1 MPEGFELSKA
11 DNNKEDRFVLKHII
25 ENYAEQL
32 KLAKAESKMSKINVD
47 YPLLN
52 NAFKLKFN
60 KEFLQPNYHLNL
72 KYAENRINKERDDN
86 NYIYLKL
93 VEVPPNVLLHDLDA
107 GYNGKLISTK
117 AMIKN
122 ITPIQVKL
130 KQAAFECKGC
140 ARIYTTDIENSNQI
154 VMPSLC
160 NNCGSRDF
168 RLASESSLYRNARY
182 VKLEEPLELR
192 TGGNSREFK
201 GYMQDYLASPHHNL
215 KPGDVVDIL
224 GTFDVERI
232 NPNKND
238 FEFMINLHNIAP
250 VDDAFEDYRITESD
264 KEKIREMSKDP
275 DIYQKLVN
283 TLMPEIYGYDIVK
296 EGLLLQLFEG
306 NRPKSDTF
314 KSDNMDRWT
323 IHVLLIGDPGI
334 GKSQIISALKKR
346 APKIIGI
353 AGTTTSQAGL
363 TVSAVKDEL
372 TGTWAM
378 EAGAV
383 VLADTGVLCIDEYD
397 KLSKHTQKSLNEPME
412 QLSVSSAKAGLVQT
426 MTARTSILACANPK
440 YSRFNKYKPIN
451 EQIDIPDSNLS
462 RFDLVFALEDN
473 IEEAKDRKLATNL
486 LRKESFVNEIEV
498 IDLEMFK
505 KYITYAKTECF
516 PVLDERACKCLVNFY
531 VKTRQSA
538 NVDESAKP
546 ITTRDLMAMER
557 LTIAHAK
564 TELRDVA
571 TVDDAR
577 EAIRI
582 YKEALRTIG
591 LTPETAGEKQNV
603 LSDKEIGLVVEAEN
617 MIKHFRIA
625 GMLENDIVVHVRGEI
640 GPKAKSIKSDLDK
653 ILEEA
658 FRNADEKVE

>member
-1 MPEGFELSKA
+1 MSK
-11 DNNKEDRFVLKHII
+11 DNKEDKWVLRHII
-25 ENYAEQL
+25 ENYKEQL
-32 KLAKAESKMSKINVD
+32 KLAKDSEKIYKVNID

-52 NAFKLKFN
+52 KAFKMEFN
-60 KEFLQPNYHLNL
+60 KEFLQPNYQLNL
-72 KYAENRINKERDDN
+72 NYAENRINKDRTDKN
-86 NYIYLKL
+86 HIYLKL
-93 VEVPPNVLLHDLDA
+93 VEVPPNTLLHDLDA
-107 GYNGKLISTK
+107 THNSKLISTK

-130 KQAAFECKGC
+130 KQAAYECRGC
-140 ARIYTTDIENSNQI
+140 ARIHTINVENSNQI

-168 RLASESSLYRNARY
+168 RLASESSTYRNARY

-201 GYMQDYLASPHHNL
+201 GYMQDYLASPQHHL

-224 GTFDVERI
+224 GTFNVERI

-264 KEKIREMSKDP
+264 KKKIRELSKEDG
-275 DIYQKLVN
+275 IYQKLVN
-283 TLMPEIYGYDIVK
+283 TLMPEIYGHDVVK

-306 NRPKSDTF
+306 NRPRGDTF

-353 AGTTTSQAGL
+353 AGTSTSQAGL

-397 KLSKHTQKSLNEPME
+397 KLNKHTQKSLNEPME

-440 YSRFNKYKPIN
+440 YSRFNKYKTIN

-473 IEEAKDRKLATNL
+473 ISEGKDRKLATNL
-486 LRKESFVNEIEV
+486 LRKEKFVNDVEV
-498 IDLEMFK
+498 IDEDLFK

-516 PVLDERACKCLVNFY
+516 PRLDGKACKCLVDFY
-531 VKTRQSA
+531 VQTRQAALVS
-538 NVDESAKP
+538 DDSKP

-557 LTIAHAK
+557 LTIARAK

-582 YKEALRTIG
+582 YSEALKTIG
-591 LTPETAGEKQNV
+591 LTPETAGERENV
-603 LSDKEIGLVVEAEN
+603 RSNSEVELVVEAEK
-617 MIKHFRIA
+617 MIRHLRLA
-625 GMLENDIVVHVRGEI
+625 GLLENEIVVHVRSEI
-640 GPKAKSIKSDLDK
+640 GVMAKGLKCNLDS

-658 FRNADEKVE
+658 FRNVDDTVE

>member
-1 MPEGFELSKA
+1 MSNAKSNDEMK
-11 DNNKEDRFVLKHII
+11 FVLKFVID
-25 ENYAEQL
+25 NYREQL
-32 KLAKAESKMSKINVD
+32 KLCKNEDKPTKINID
-47 YPLLN
+47 YALLN
-52 NAFKLKFN
+52 QQFHKKFN
-60 KEFLQPNYHLNL
+60 KEFLQPNYQINLN
-72 KYAENRINKERDDN
+72 YAENRINKGRTDEN
-86 NYIYLKL
+86 HIHLKL
-93 VEVPPNVLLHDLDA
+93 VEVPPNVLMHDLDA
-107 GYNGKLISTK
+107 TYNGKLISSK

-130 KQAAFECKGC
+130 KQAAYECKGC
-140 ARIYTTDIENSNQI
+140 ARIYTVDVGNSNH
-154 VMPSLC
+154 VAVPALC
-160 NNCGSRDF
+160 NDCGSRDF
-168 RLASESSLYRNARY
+168 RLASESSIYRNARY

-224 GTFDVERI
+224 GTFNVERI

-264 KEKIREMSKDP
+264 KKEIRKLSKDP
-275 DIYQKLVN
+275 KIYQKLVN
-283 TLMPEIYGYDIVK
+283 TLMPEIYGYDVIK

-306 NRPKSDTF
+306 NRPKGDTF

-323 IHVLLIGDPGI
+323 IHILLIGDPGI

-353 AGTTTSQAGL
+353 AGTSTSQAGL

-440 YSRFNKYKPIN
+440 YSRFDRDDDLNK
-451 EQIDIPDSNLS
+451 QIDIPDSNLS
-462 RFDLVFALEDN
+462 RFDLVFAMEDT
-473 IEEAKDRKLATNL
+473 IEKEKDMKLATNL
-486 LRKESFVNEIEV
+486 LRKEKFVNDVEV
-498 IDLEMFK
+498 IDVDLFK

-516 PVLDERACKCLVNFY
+516 PKLDQSACRCLVNFY
-531 VKTRQSA
+531 VMTRQA
-538 NVDESAKP
+538 TLGNKSAKP

-557 LTIAHAK
+557 LTIAKAK
-564 TELRDVA
+564 TELRDIA
-571 TVDDAR
+571 TEDDAK

-582 YKEALRTIG
+582 YSEALKTIG
-591 LTPETAGEKQNV
+591 LTPETAGQISNV
-603 LSDKEIGLVVEAEN
+603 FSKDELGLIKLAEETV
-617 MIKHFRIA
+617 M
-625 GMLENDIVVHVRGEI
+625 MLRENDAVESDISKMVREDI
-640 GPKAKSIKSDLDK
+640 EKAAKGMKVNVDR

-658 FRNADEKVE
+658 FSNVDDK

>member
-1 MPEGFELSKA
+1 MSK
-11 DNNKEDRFVLKHII
+11 DNKEDKWVLRHII
-25 ENYAEQL
+25 ENYKEQL
-32 KLAKAESKMSKINVD
+32 KLAKSSDKVYKINID

-52 NAFKLKFN
+52 NAFKLEFN

-72 KYAENRINKERDDN
+72 KYAENRINKGRNDKN
-86 NYIYLKL
+86 HIYLKL
-93 VEVPPNVLLHDLDA
+93 VEVPPNALLHDLDA
-107 GYNGKLISTK
+107 TYNGKLISTK

-130 KQAAFECKGC
+130 RQAAYECRGC
-140 ARIYTTDIENSNQI
+140 ARIHTIDVENSNQI

-160 NNCGSRDF
+160 SNCGSRDF

-224 GTFDVERI
+224 GTFNVERI

-264 KEKIREMSKDP
+264 KKKIKELSKDS

-283 TLMPEIYGYDIVK
+283 TLMPEIYGYDVVK

-306 NRPKSDTF
+306 NRPKGDTF

-334 GKSQIISALKKR
+334 GKSQIITALKKR

-353 AGTTTSQAGL
+353 AGTSTSQAGL

-397 KLSKHTQKSLNEPME
+397 KLNKHTQKSLNEPME

-440 YSRFNKYKPIN
+440 YSRFNKYKTIN

-473 IEEAKDRKLATNL
+473 ISENKDRKLATNL
-486 LRKESFVNEIEV
+486 LRKEKFVSDVEV
-498 IDLEMFK
+498 IDEELFK

-516 PVLDERACKCLVNFY
+516 PRLDSKACKCLVDFY
-531 VKTRQSA
+531 VQTRQAALVS
-538 NVDESAKP
+538 DESKP

-557 LTIAHAK
+557 LTIARAK
-564 TELRDVA
+564 TELRDIA

-582 YKEALRTIG
+582 YSEALRTIG
-591 LTPETAGEKQNV
+591 LTPETAGERENV
-603 LSDKEIGLVVEAEN
+603 RSNSEVELVVEAEK
-617 MIKHFRIA
+617 MIRHLRLA
-625 GMLENDIVVHVRGEI
+625 GMLENEIVVHVRSEI
-640 GPKAKSIKSDLDK
+640 GVMAQGVKCNLDS

-658 FRNADEKVE
+658 FRNVDETIE

>member
-1 MPEGFELSKA
+1 MSKA
-11 DNNKEDRFVLKHII
+11 DNNREDRFVLKHII
-25 ENYAEQL
+25 ENYGEQL
-32 KLAKAESKMSKINVD
+32 KLAKAEDKMSKINVD

-52 NAFKLKFN
+52 NAFKVKFN
-60 KEFLQPNYHLNL
+60 KEFLQPNYLLNM
-72 KYAENRINKERDDN
+72 KYAENRINKERTDK
-86 NYIYLKL
+86 NYIFLKL

-107 GYNGKLISTK
+107 SYNGKLISTK

-130 KQAAFECKGC
+130 KQAAYECRSC
-140 ARIYTTDIENSNQI
+140 ARLYTINVENSNQI

-160 NNCGSRDF
+160 DDCGGRNF

-238 FEFMINLHNIAP
+238 FEFMINLDNIAP

-264 KEKIREMSKDP
+264 KRKIRKLSKDP
-275 DIYQKLVN
+275 DIYGKLVN
-283 TLMPEIYGYDIVK
+283 TLMPEIYGYEVVK

-473 IEEAKDRKLATNL
+473 IEVAKDRKLATNL
-486 LRKESFVNEIEV
+486 LRKQGFVNDVEV
-498 IDLEMFK
+498 IDLELFK

-516 PVLDERACKCLVNFY
+516 PVLDDEACRHLVDFY

-538 NVDESAKP
+538 AESDSAKP

-564 TELRDVA
+564 TELREVA
-571 TVDDAR
+571 TIDDAK

-582 YKEALRTIG
+582 YNEALKTIG
-591 LTPETAGEKQNV
+591 LTPETAGERENV
-603 LSDKEIGLVVEAEN
+603 RSDSEMKLVVEAEN
-617 MIKHFRIA
+617 MIRHLRIA
-625 GMLENDIVVHVRGEI
+625 GMVENDIAVHVRSEI
-640 GPKAKSIKSDLDK
+640 GVLAKGMKCNLDS

-658 FRNADEKVE
+658 FTNVDEDVE

>member
-1 MPEGFELSKA
+1 MSNDSNSLE
-11 DNNKEDRFVLKHII
+11 NKWVLKYII
-25 ENYAEQL
+25 ENCKEQL
-32 KLAKAESKMSKINVD
+32 KLARENNKLSKVNVD
-47 YPLLN
+47 YQLLN
-52 NAFKLKFN
+52 KAFKKEFK
-60 KEFLQPNYHLNL
+60 KEFLQPNYQL
-72 KYAENRINKERDDN
+72 KLTYAENRINKGRIN
-86 NYIYLKL
+86 KNHISIKL

-107 GYNGKLISTK
+107 TYNGKLISTK

-130 KQAAFECKGC
+130 KQAAYECRGC
-140 ARIYTTDIENSNQI
+140 ARLHTIDVENSNQV

-160 NNCGSRDF
+160 PNCGSRDF
-168 RLASESSLYRNARY
+168 RLASESSIYRNARY

-224 GTFDVERI
+224 GTFNVERI

-250 VDDAFEDYRITESD
+250 VDDAFEDYRITKED
-264 KEKIREMSKDP
+264 KKKIKTLAKDP
-275 DIYQKLVN
+275 EIYKKLVN

-306 NRPKSDTF
+306 NRPRGDTF
-314 KSDNMDRWT
+314 KSDTMDRWT

-346 APKIIGI
+346 APKIMSI
-353 AGTTTSQAGL
+353 AGTNTSQAGL
-363 TVSAVKDEL
+363 TTSAVKDEL

-426 MTARTSILACANPK
+426 MTARTSILAAANPK
-440 YSRFNKYKPIN
+440 YSRFNKYKSIN

-473 IEEAKDRKLATNL
+473 IDESKDRKLATNL
-486 LRKESFVNEIEV
+486 LRKEKFVREVEV
-498 IDLEMFK
+498 IEEELFK

-516 PVLDERACKCLVNFY
+516 PRLDSKACKCLVNFY
-531 VKTRQSA
+531 VQTRQSA
-538 NVDESAKP
+538 LVDDSAKP

-557 LTIAHAK
+557 LAIARAK
-564 TELRDVA
+564 TELRDIA
-571 TVDDAR
+571 TLDDAK

-582 YKEALRTIG
+582 YSEALKTIG
-591 LTPETAGEKQNV
+591 LTPETAGERENV
-603 LSDKEIGLVVEAEN
+603 RSDSEIELVVEAEK
-617 MIKHFRIA
+617 MIRLLRGADMFEDEIVERVKSE
-625 GMLENDIVVHVRGEI
+625 LEKLVKDD
-640 GPKAKSIKSDLDK
+640 KCDLDS
-653 ILEEA
+653 ILKEA
-658 FRNADEKVE
+658 FKNVDTVIE

>member
-1 MPEGFELSKA
+1 LSN
-11 DNNKEDRFVLKHII
+11 DNDNIENKWVLKYII
-25 ENYAEQL
+25 ENCKEQL
-32 KLAKAESKMSKINVD
+32 KLAGENDKISKINVD
-47 YPLLN
+47 YTLLN
-52 NAFKLKFN
+52 KAFKKEFK
-60 KEFLQPNYHLNL
+60 KEFLQPNYQL
-72 KYAENRINKERDDN
+72 KLTYAENRLNKGRTDKN
-86 NYIYLKL
+86 HIYIKL

-107 GYNGKLISTK
+107 TYNGKLISTK

-130 KQAAFECKGC
+130 KQAAYECRGC
-140 ARIYTTDIENSNQI
+140 ARLHTIDIENSNQI

-160 NNCGSRDF
+160 SNCGSRDF
-168 RLASESSLYRNARY
+168 RLASESSIYRNARY

-224 GTFDVERI
+224 GTFNVERI

-250 VDDAFEDYRITESD
+250 VDDAFEDYRITKTD
-264 KEKIREMSKDP
+264 KKRIRELAKDP

-306 NRPKSDTF
+306 NRPKGDTF
-314 KSDNMDRWT
+314 KSDTMDRWT

-346 APKIIGI
+346 APKIMSI
-353 AGTTTSQAGL
+353 AGTNTSQAGL
-363 TVSAVKDEL
+363 TTSAVKDEL

-383 VLADTGVLCIDEYD
+383 VLADTGILCIDEYD

-426 MTARTSILACANPK
+426 MTARTSILAAANPK
-440 YSRFNKYKPIN
+440 YSRFNKYKLIN

-473 IEEAKDRKLATNL
+473 INESKDRKLATNL
-486 LRKESFVNEIEV
+486 LRKEKFVKEVEV
-498 IDLEMFK
+498 IEEELFK
-505 KYITYAKTECF
+505 KYITYAKMECF
-516 PVLDERACKCLVNFY
+516 PRLDSKACKCLVDFY
-531 VKTRQSA
+531 VKTRQA
-538 NVDESAKP
+538 ALESSDSKP

-557 LTIAHAK
+557 LTIARAK
-564 TELRDVA
+564 TELRDIA
-571 TVDDAR
+571 TLDDAR

-582 YKEALRTIG
+582 YSEALRTIG
-591 LTPETAGEKQNV
+591 LTPETAGERENV
-603 LSDKEIGLVVEAEN
+603 RSNSEIELVVEAEK
-617 MIKHFRIA
+617 MIRHLRIG
-625 GMLENDIVVHVRGEI
+625 GMLENEIALHVRSEVGLL
-640 GPKAKSIKSDLDK
+640 AKDVKCNLDS

-658 FRNADEKVE
+658 FRNVDAAIE

>member
-1 MPEGFELSKA
+1 MSNDSNSLE
-11 DNNKEDRFVLKHII
+11 NKWVLKYII
-25 ENYAEQL
+25 ENCKEQL
-32 KLAKAESKMSKINVD
+32 KLARENNKLSKVNVD
-47 YPLLN
+47 YQLLN
-52 NAFKLKFN
+52 KAFKKEFK
-60 KEFLQPNYHLNL
+60 KEFLQPNYQL
-72 KYAENRINKERDDN
+72 KLTYAENRINKGRIDKN
-86 NYIYLKL
+86 HISIKL

-107 GYNGKLISTK
+107 TYNGKLISTK

-130 KQAAFECKGC
+130 KQAAYECRGC
-140 ARIYTTDIENSNQI
+140 ARLHTIDVENSNQV

-160 NNCGSRDF
+160 PNCGSRDF
-168 RLASESSLYRNARY
+168 RLASESSIYRNARY

-224 GTFDVERI
+224 GTFNVERI

-250 VDDAFEDYRITESD
+250 VDDAFEDYRITKED
-264 KEKIREMSKDP
+264 KKKIKTLAKDP
-275 DIYQKLVN
+275 EIYKKLVN

-306 NRPKSDTF
+306 NRPRGDTF
-314 KSDNMDRWT
+314 KSDTMDRWT

-346 APKIIGI
+346 APKIMSI
-353 AGTTTSQAGL
+353 AGTNTSQAGL
-363 TVSAVKDEL
+363 TTSAVKDEL

-426 MTARTSILACANPK
+426 MTARTSILAAANPK
-440 YSRFNKYKPIN
+440 YSRFNKYKSIN

-473 IEEAKDRKLATNL
+473 IDESKDRKLATNL
-486 LRKESFVNEIEV
+486 LRKEKFVREVEV
-498 IDLEMFK
+498 IEEELFK

-516 PVLDERACKCLVNFY
+516 PRLDSKACKCLVNFY
-531 VKTRQSA
+531 VQTRQSA
-538 NVDESAKP
+538 LVDDSAKP

-557 LTIAHAK
+557 LAIARAK
-564 TELRDVA
+564 TELRDIA
-571 TVDDAR
+571 TLDDAK

-582 YKEALRTIG
+582 YSEALKTIG
-591 LTPETAGEKQNV
+591 LTPETAGERENV
-603 LSDKEIGLVVEAEN
+603 RSDSEIELVVEAEK
-617 MIKHFRIA
+617 MIRLLRGADMFEDEIA
-625 GMLENDIVVHVRGEI
+625 ERVKSELEKLVKDD
-640 GPKAKSIKSDLDK
+640 KCDLDS
-653 ILEEA
+653 ILKEA
-658 FRNADEKVE
+658 FKNVDTVIE

>member
-1 MPEGFELSKA
+1 MSK
-11 DNNKEDRFVLKHII
+11 DNAEEKWILRHII
-25 ENYAEQL
+25 ENYKEQL
-32 KLAKAESKMSKINVD
+32 KLAKSSNRIYKINID

-52 NAFKLKFN
+52 NSFKIKFD
-60 KEFLQPNYHLNL
+60 KEFLQPNYLLTL
-72 KYAENRINKERDDN
+72 KYAENRINKDRTDKN
-86 NYIYLKL
+86 HIYLKL

-107 GYNGKLISTK
+107 TYNGKLISTK

-130 KQAAFECKGC
+130 KQAAFECRGC
-140 ARIYTTDIENSNQI
+140 ARLYTIDVENSNQI

-160 NNCGSRDF
+160 NSCGGRDF

-232 NPNKND
+232 NPHKND
-238 FEFMINLHNIAP
+238 FEFMINLHNIVP
-250 VDDAFEDYRITESD
+250 VDDAFEDYRITDSD
-264 KEKIREMSKDP
+264 KEEIRELSKDP
-275 DIYQKLVN
+275 MIYQKLVN

-306 NRPKSDTF
+306 NRPRGDTF

-346 APKIIGI
+346 APKIMNI
-353 AGTTTSQAGL
+353 AGTNTSQAGL
-363 TVSAVKDEL
+363 TTSAVKDEL

-426 MTARTSILACANPK
+426 MTARTSILAAANPK
-440 YSRFNKYKPIN
+440 YSRFNKYKTIN

-462 RFDLVFALEDN
+462 RFDLVFALEDTIN
-473 IEEAKDRKLATNL
+473 KAKDRKLATNL
-486 LRKESFVNEIEV
+486 LRKEKFVNDVEV
-498 IDLEMFK
+498 IDVELFK

-516 PVLDERACKCLVNFY
+516 PVLDGDACKCLVDFY

-538 NVDESAKP
+538 LGNEDAKP

-557 LTIAHAK
+557 LTIARAK
-564 TELRDVA
+564 TELREVA

-582 YKEALRTIG
+582 YSEALRTIG
-591 LTPETAGEKQNV
+591 LTPETAGEKENV
-603 LSDKEIGLVVEAEN
+603 RSNSEVELVVEAEK
-617 MIKHFRIA
+617 MIRHLRLA
-625 GMLENDIVVHVRGEI
+625 GMLEDEIMLHVRSEVGVMAQ
-640 GPKAKSIKSDLDK
+640 GVKCNLDS

-658 FRNADEKVE
+658 FRNVDTVIE